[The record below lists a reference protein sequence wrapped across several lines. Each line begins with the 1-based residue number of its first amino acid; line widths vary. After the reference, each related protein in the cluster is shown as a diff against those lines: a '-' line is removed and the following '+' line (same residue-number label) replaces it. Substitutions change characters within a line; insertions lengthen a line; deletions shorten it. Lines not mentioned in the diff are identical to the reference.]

1 MDGIIL
7 SVKILIYSILGYYI
21 FNIILHRKGIF
32 LGIIEPFYGFFGIL
46 CCLLCRFRLIFV
58 YFLGILIG
66 FFVNFVLG
74 LINKRLEIK
83 INYKWLGLLAVLNVF
98 VLDDLIDYFV
108 LSSKYSS
115 ICFLFVVGISIAV
128 LDVAITL
135 RKIF

>member
-46 CCLLCRFRLIFV
+46 CCLLCHFRLIFV

-115 ICFLFVVGISIAV
+115 ICFLFVVGVSIAV

>member
-46 CCLLCRFRLIFV
+46 CCLLCHFRLIFV